1 MLADPYLYLVPCLW
15 CLIFSTYSLDIVTNM
30 WHLGS
35 NGALFVPLPS
45 QPCSNMFNFHFF
57 YTDASHYL
65 YFRQLND
72 LTIMTFHCTLLKCT
86 EYYVHFYYKEMQLPV
101 AHLCTMPMCTLWQWL
116 SCRAM
121 AAGAIFVHSANLI
134 NNYKFSCRTYSSLMS
149 TYINPF
155 LSSFALQY
163 LAGGMIELKKDKF
176 SYIRDLSGVTP
187 IKVHQDYF

>member
-35 NGALFVPLPS
+35 NGALFVPPPS

-86 EYYVHFYYKEMQLPV
+86 EYYVHFYYKEMQLPF
-101 AHLCTMPMCTLWQWL
+101 AHQCTMPICTLWKWL
-116 SCRAM
+116 SCHAM
-121 AAGAIFVHSANLI
+121 AADAIFVHSANLI
-134 NNYKFSCRTYSSLMS
+134 YNYKFSLERICRV
-149 TYINPF
+149 P
-155 LSSFALQY
+155 
-163 LAGGMIELKKDKF
+163 
-176 SYIRDLSGVTP
+176 
-187 IKVHQDYF
+187 